1 MSLAAPTAAD
11 LRLLSREVVD
21 LAWPAIVAGLVST
34 AVFFTDRLMLGR
46 YDAVALGSMQVS
58 GPVLWSMHSVFGA
71 FSAGTLAVVGRSVG
85 AGSAGAARR
94 TTVATLAFAA
104 VIGALVGAAG
114 WLGAPAIATAMVGAA
129 DSAIHAPAVGYM
141 RIVFAASPLVF
152 FAQAATVA
160 MQASGDTRTPMRVG
174 ALAGAVNLVVSAV
187 LLFGLGGAP
196 ELGVRGAALG
206 TAAAFLVQGL
216 ALGGLLLERTP
227 AADIWAG
234 LSRLGERM
242 APVLR
247 IAGPAFGEKLI
258 FHAGFLAF
266 AAIVGRLGP
275 AATAANQS
283 LIAIESVGFI
293 AASGF
298 GVASGALVAQ
308 KLGARR
314 PADAAACGWLSAG
327 IGGGALG
334 LVSLLFLV
342 FPEVLVGLFSTD
354 PDVVALGARCLR
366 VAAIA
371 QPLMAI
377 ADALAGGLRGAGDT
391 RSPMRVALVGPVLVR
406 LTACWVLAVELD
418 LGLLGIWLGTT
429 LDWAVRVVWLAAI
442 FRRGA
447 WRDLA
452 PADSGA

>member
-1 MSLAAPTAAD
+1 M
-11 LRLLSREVVD
+11 
-21 LAWPAIVAGLVST
+21 AWPAIVAGLVST

-85 AGSAGAARR
+85 AGATEAARR
-94 TTVATLAFAA
+94 TTVSTLVFASA
-104 VIGALVGAAG
+104 IGAAVGAAG
-114 WLGAPAIATAMVGAA
+114 WLGAPAIATAMAGAA
-129 DSAIHAPAVGYM
+129 DSAILAPAVGYM
-141 RIVFAASPLVF
+141 RIVFVASPLVF

-160 MQASGDTRTPMRVG
+160 LQAAGDTRTPMRVG

-187 LLFGLGGAP
+187 LLFGLAGAP
-196 ELGVRGAALG
+196 EMGVNGAAVG
-206 TAAAFLVQGL
+206 TAAAFFVQAI
-216 ALGGLLLERTP
+216 ALGGLLAGDTP
-227 AADIWAG
+227 AADARAG
-234 LSRLGERM
+234 LRRIRARM

-298 GVASGALVAQ
+298 GVASGTLVAQ
-308 KLGARR
+308 KLGAGR
-314 PADAAACGWLSAG
+314 PDDAAACGWLSAA

-334 LVSLLFLV
+334 AVSLLFLV
-342 FPEVLVGLFSTD
+342 FPEPLVGLFSTD
-354 PDVVALGARCLR
+354 PAVVTLGARCLR
-366 VAAIA
+366 VAAVA

-406 LTACWVLAVELD
+406 LTACWVLAVQLD

-442 FRRGA
+442 FRLGR
-447 WRDLA
+447 WRDLPA
-452 PADSGA
+452 PDPGP